1 MERSKTLRVRV
12 NDREWHMVEALADFE
27 ERRLSE
33 SVREAI
39 RDAASRRGLLPI
51 SGDQQPVTAVGVQNA

>member
-12 NDREWHMVEALADFE
+12 NENELKLLEALADFE
-27 ERRLSE
+27 ERKLSE

-39 RDAASRRGLLPI
+39 REAGERRGLLIGQPI
-51 SGDQQPVTAVGVQNA
+51 KQGVSYGQPA